1 VNRGVESYV
10 LCVGGPFIVFLSS
23 PPYLLRV
30 HVVSEARHDDPVGPT
45 QDDDA
50 WIAYEVETV
59 AGWQLRCF
67 LVVAHDGP
75 FSWLDR

>member
-1 VNRGVESYV
+1 
-10 LCVGGPFIVFLSS
+10 
-23 PPYLLRV
+23 
-30 HVVSEARHDDPVGPT
+30 VSEARHDDPVGPT

-59 AGWQLRCF
+59 AGWQPRVF